1 MSMIDTGDFNSIAKA
16 ISAYAQVERADA
28 ALLTST
34 ALVGSDARITDS
46 GEGYTGTLRWLDYT
60 IPAGIHKQN
69 ETAGDESINLLGI
82 TNKSSVYVKNVDH
95 VAAQEISIQRVTSK
109 VDGLAYLG
117 AQFAKARATR
127 EDTQL
132 RSVLN
137 GCLASMTQ
145 VDTTAEDGTVTT
157 ASLAVGTNDA
167 AAVINTF
174 SYYTGSTGSA
184 ANALFAQEDT
194 SNNRSAFFD
203 VLFDALSAV
212 KGEYEEPFYYLVI
225 SSDTYNTLRKQ
236 NVLDVAP
243 VVDGNFN
250 FNTILGGKLR
260 LVINNQI
267 LKAGLDAK
275 LKVSFIVKPGAFHYS
290 EVAQVNPTALERNE
304 LAGNGG
310 GAVTILS
317 RWGNIMHPKG
327 FSWAGSA
334 TAFPANTTLISK
346 ASWTVTATNVN
357 EMGLFPIL
365 HG

>member
-1 MSMIDTGDFNSIAKA
+1 MSMITSSDFNSIAKA
-16 ISAYAQVERADA
+16 ISAYAQAERTDA

-46 GEGYTGTLRWLDYT
+46 GEGYTGTLRWLDYSLPT
-60 IPAGIHKQN
+60 GTNKQN
-69 ETAGDESINLLGI
+69 ETLANENINLLGVS
-82 TNKSSVYVKNVDH
+82 NKSATYIKNVDH
-95 VAAQEISIQRVTSK
+95 VAAQEMSIQRVTSK

-127 EDTQL
+127 EDLQL
-132 RSVLN
+132 RSILN
-137 GCLASMTQ
+137 GVTDAMTQ
-145 VDTTAEDGTVTT
+145 VDTTANDGTVTT
-157 ASLAVGTNDA
+157 ASLAVGANDS
-167 AAVINTF
+167 AAVINSF
-174 SYYTGSTGSA
+174 SYYTGSTASV
-184 ANALFAQEDT
+184 ANALFTQEDT
-194 SNNRSAFFD
+194 SNNRSSFFD
-203 VLFDALSAV
+203 TLFDALSAV

-225 SSDTYNTLRKQ
+225 SSTTYNTLRKQ

-260 LVINNQI
+260 LVINNQVET
-267 LKAGLDAK
+267 AGMDSK
-275 LKVSFIVKPGAFHYS
+275 LKVSYIVKPGAFHYS

-327 FSWAGSA
+327 FSWIGSL
-334 TAFPANTTLISK
+334 TEFPANSALVAK
-346 ASWTVTATNVN
+346 ASWSVTATNVN
-357 EMGLFPIL
+357 EMGIFPIL